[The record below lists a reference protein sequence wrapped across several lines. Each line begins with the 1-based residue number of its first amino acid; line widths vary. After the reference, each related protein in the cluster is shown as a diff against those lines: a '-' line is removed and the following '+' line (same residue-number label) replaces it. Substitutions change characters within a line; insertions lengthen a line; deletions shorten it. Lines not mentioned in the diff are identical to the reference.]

1 MIERGIDD
9 EVDVTRGAVRDIARW
24 IEAFRRV

>member
-9 EVDVTRGAVRDIARW
+9 EVDVARGAVWDIARW